1 MIKNENDKSI
11 NRFVEPNNKFYQQ
24 ALNEVKNGKKK
35 THWIWFI
42 FPQIKGL
49 GMSKMS
55 KYFGINDLEEAKT
68 YLSHEILGKRLIA
81 ITKILFGLKF
91 NDPIIIFY
99 NDSIKIQSCMTLFYL
114 VSDKKQSLFKKVI
127 DEYYKGKFDEKTIE
141 LLKIID
147 KKY

>member
-1 MIKNENDKSI
+1 M
-11 NRFVEPNNKFYQQ
+11 
-24 ALNEVKNGKKK
+24 GKKK
-35 THWIWFI
+35 SLDLVF

-127 DEYYKGKFDEKTIE
+127 DKYYKGKFDEKTIE